1 MVEAYLYLVPAPTP
15 DAAFQT
21 PQATDAFTCDNYAI
35 GLGEGSLVMGTVS
48 SISGGRATAA
58 VDSAGAQLMSLTLD
72 GGEYLWQRDERWWP
86 RCAPVLFPIVG
97 NIRNDRATSAQGDI
111 AFGRHGLARN
121 YDFALVEQKDDS
133 LTYELNSSEDTR
145 AKFPYDF
152 CLRMTYRIVDD
163 ALEQEFYVENT
174 GDVTL
179 PFVVGGHPAF
189 NVPAPG
195 DTADF
200 SEYSLK
206 FAEPW
211 SYTSPTISTE
221 TGLLD
226 WGTRFTL
233 LEDSDTLPLTHEL
246 FDVDTLTFEDVP
258 DRTVTLVGP
267 AGHGMRVD
275 FDGFDYLGVWSAAGG
290 APFVALEPW
299 CGTATRTDED
309 DVFEHK
315 QGMIFLE
322 PGESTTRTFV
332 MRPF

>member
-1 MVEAYLYLVPAPTP
+1 
-15 DAAFQT
+15 
-21 PQATDAFTCDNYAI
+21 
-35 GLGEGSLVMGTVS
+35 MGTIS
-48 SISGGRATAA
+48 SIAKGRMTAA
-58 VDSAGAQLMSLTLD
+58 VDSAGAQLMSITLD
-72 GGEYLWQRDERWWP
+72 GNEYLWQRDEKYWP

-97 NIRNDRATSAQGDI
+97 NLRNDRADSAQGEI
-111 AFGRHGLARN
+111 RFGRHGLARN
-121 YDFALVEQKDDS
+121 YEHELISSTDDA
-133 LTYELNSSEDTR
+133 LTYELVSNDDTR
-145 AKFPYDF
+145 SKFPYDF
-152 CLRMTYRIVDD
+152 CLKMTYRIVDD

-174 GDVTL
+174 GDVVL
-179 PFVVGGHPAF
+179 PFVVGGPPAF

-195 DTADF
+195 DDADF
-200 SEYSLK
+200 SDYRLT

-211 SYTSPTISTE
+211 SYSSPTISTE

-246 FDVDTLTFEDVP
+246 FDVDTLTFENVP
-258 DRTVTLVGP
+258 DRTVTLSGS

-275 FDGFDYLGVWSAAGG
+275 FDGFDYLGVWSAPG

-299 CGTATRTDED
+299 VGTATRTDED

-315 QGMIFLE
+315 QGMILLE
-322 PGESTTRTFV
+322 PGQSVTKTFV

>member
-1 MVEAYLYLVPAPTP
+1 
-15 DAAFQT
+15 
-21 PQATDAFTCDNYAI
+21 
-35 GLGEGSLVMGTVS
+35 MGTIT
-48 SISGGRATAA
+48 SIASGRVAAA
-58 VDSAGAQLMSLTLD
+58 VDSAGAQLMSVTLD
-72 GGEYLWQRDERWWP
+72 GGEYLWQRDEKYWP

-97 NIRNDRATSAQGDI
+97 NIRDDRATSAQGEVR
-111 AFGRHGLARN
+111 FGRHGLARN
-121 YDFALVEQKDDS
+121 YEHALIAQGEDF
-133 LTYELNSSEDTR
+133 LTYELVSTDDTR
-145 AKFPYDF
+145 AKFPFDF

-174 GDVTL
+174 GEVTL

-195 DTADF
+195 DDADF
-200 SEYSLK
+200 AAYCLK
-206 FAEPW
+206 FAEKW

-226 WGTRFTL
+226 WQNRFEL
-233 LEDSDTLPLTHEL
+233 LDDSDTLPLTHEL

-258 DRTVTLVGP
+258 GRTITLVGP

-275 FDGFDYLGVWSAAGG
+275 FEGFDYLGVWSAPN

>member
-1 MVEAYLYLVPAPTP
+1 
-15 DAAFQT
+15 
-21 PQATDAFTCDNYAI
+21 
-35 GLGEGSLVMGTVS
+35 MGTIS
-48 SISGGRATAA
+48 SIAKGRVTAA

-72 GGEYLWQRDERWWP
+72 GGEYLWQRDERFWP

-97 NIRNDRATSAQGDI
+97 NIRNDRADSAQGEI
-111 AFGRHGLARN
+111 KFGRHGLARN
-121 YDFALVEQKDDS
+121 YEHDLIARGDDS
-133 LTYELNSSEDTR
+133 LTYELVSSEDTR
-145 AKFPYDF
+145 AKYPYDF

-195 DTADF
+195 DDADF
-200 SEYSLK
+200 SAYCLK
-206 FAEPW
+206 FAKAW

-226 WGTRFTL
+226 WQDRFEL
-233 LEDSDTLPLTHEL
+233 LDDSDTLPLTHEL

-258 DRTVTLVGP
+258 ERTVTLTGP

-275 FDGFDYLGVWSAAGG
+275 FDGFDYLGVWSAPN

-315 QGMIFLE
+315 QGMMFLA
-322 PGESTTRTFV
+322 PGESVTKTFV

>member
-1 MVEAYLYLVPAPTP
+1 
-15 DAAFQT
+15 
-21 PQATDAFTCDNYAI
+21 
-35 GLGEGSLVMGTVS
+35 MGTIS
-48 SISGGRATAA
+48 SIAKGRVTAA

-72 GGEYLWQRDERWWP
+72 GGEYLWQRDERFWP

-97 NIRNDRATSAQGDI
+97 NIRNDRADSAQGEI
-111 AFGRHGLARN
+111 KFGRHGLARN
-121 YDFALVEQKDDS
+121 YEHDLIARGDDS
-133 LTYELNSSEDTR
+133 LTYELVSSDDTR
-145 AKFPYDF
+145 AKYPYDF
-152 CLRMTYRIVDD
+152 CLRMSYRIVDD

-195 DTADF
+195 DDADF
-200 SEYSLK
+200 SAYCLK
-206 FAEPW
+206 FAKAW

-226 WGTRFTL
+226 WQDRFEL
-233 LEDSDTLPLTHEL
+233 LDDSDTLPLTHEL

-258 DRTVTLVGP
+258 ERTVTLTGP

-275 FDGFDYLGVWSAAGG
+275 FDGFDYLGVWSAPN

-315 QGMIFLE
+315 QGMMFLA
-322 PGESTTRTFV
+322 PGESITKTFV

>member
-1 MVEAYLYLVPAPTP
+1 
-15 DAAFQT
+15 
-21 PQATDAFTCDNYAI
+21 
-35 GLGEGSLVMGTVS
+35 MGTISTIS
-48 SISGGRATAA
+48 SGRVTAA

-86 RCAPVLFPIVG
+86 RCAPVLFP
-97 NIRNDRATSAQGDI
+97 
-111 AFGRHGLARN
+111 
-121 YDFALVEQKDDS
+121 
-133 LTYELNSSEDTR
+133 TR
-145 AKFPYDF
+145 AKFPFDF

-163 ALEQEFYVENT
+163 ALAQEFYVENT
-174 GDVTL
+174 GSVTL

-195 DTADF
+195 DDADF
-200 SEYSLK
+200 SEYCLK
-206 FAEPW
+206 FAKPW
-211 SYTSPTISTE
+211 TYASPTISTE

-233 LEDSDTLPLTHEL
+233 LDNSDTLPLTHEL
-246 FDVDTLTFEDVP
+246 FDVDTLTFENVP
-258 DRTVTLVGP
+258 ERTITLVGP

-315 QGMIFLE
+315 QGMMFLE
-322 PGESTTRTFV
+322 PGESTTKTFV

>member
-1 MVEAYLYLVPAPTP
+1 
-15 DAAFQT
+15 
-21 PQATDAFTCDNYAI
+21 
-35 GLGEGSLVMGTVS
+35 MGTVS
-48 SISGGRATAA
+48 SIASGRVTAA
-58 VDSAGAQLMSLTLD
+58 VDSAGAQLMSLALD

-97 NIRNDRATSAQGDI
+97 NIRDDRAMSAQGEI
-111 AFGRHGLARN
+111 KFGRHGLARN
-121 YDFALVEQKDDS
+121 YDHELIEQGDDF
-133 LTYELNSSEDTR
+133 LTYELRSSDDSR

-152 CLRMTYRIVDD
+152 ILRMTYRIVGD

-189 NVPAPG
+189 NVPAPN
-195 DTADF
+195 DDSDF
-200 SEYSLK
+200 SEYCLK

-211 SYTSPTISTE
+211 TYASPTISTE

-226 WGTRFTL
+226 FGNRFTL

-258 DRTVTLVGP
+258 GRTVTLIGP

-290 APFVALEPW
+290 APFVAIEPW

-315 QGMIFLE
+315 QGMMFLE
-322 PGESTTRTFV
+322 PGKSTSKTFV

>member
-1 MVEAYLYLVPAPTP
+1 
-15 DAAFQT
+15 
-21 PQATDAFTCDNYAI
+21 
-35 GLGEGSLVMGTVS
+35 MGTIS
-48 SISGGRATAA
+48 SIAKDRVTAA

-72 GGEYLWQRDERWWP
+72 GGEYLWQRDERFWP

-97 NIRNDRATSAQGDI
+97 NIRNDRADSAQGEI
-111 AFGRHGLARN
+111 KFGRHGLARN
-121 YDFALVEQKDDS
+121 YEHDLIARGDDS
-133 LTYELNSSEDTR
+133 LTYELVSSDDTR
-145 AKFPYDF
+145 AKYPYDF

-195 DTADF
+195 DDADF
-200 SEYSLK
+200 SAYCLK
-206 FAEPW
+206 FAKAW

-226 WGTRFTL
+226 WQDRFEL
-233 LEDSDTLPLTHEL
+233 LDDSDTLPLTHEL

-258 DRTVTLVGP
+258 ERTVTLTGP

-275 FDGFDYLGVWSAAGG
+275 FDGFDYLGVWSAPN

-315 QGMIFLE
+315 QGMMFLA
-322 PGESTTRTFV
+322 PGESVTKTFV

>member
-1 MVEAYLYLVPAPTP
+1 
-15 DAAFQT
+15 
-21 PQATDAFTCDNYAI
+21 
-35 GLGEGSLVMGTVS
+35 MGTIS
-48 SISGGRATAA
+48 SIAKGRVTAA

-72 GGEYLWQRDERWWP
+72 GGEYLWQRDERFWP

-97 NIRNDRATSAQGDI
+97 NIRNDRADSAQGEI
-111 AFGRHGLARN
+111 KFGRHGLARN
-121 YDFALVEQKDDS
+121 YEHDLIARGDDS
-133 LTYELNSSEDTR
+133 LTYELVSSDDTR
-145 AKFPYDF
+145 AKYPYDF

-195 DTADF
+195 DDADF
-200 SEYSLK
+200 SAYCLK
-206 FAEPW
+206 FAKAW

-226 WGTRFTL
+226 WQDRFEL
-233 LEDSDTLPLTHEL
+233 LDDSDTLALTHEL

-258 DRTVTLVGP
+258 ERTVTLTGP

-275 FDGFDYLGVWSAAGG
+275 FDGFDYLGVWSAPN

-315 QGMIFLE
+315 QGMMFLA
-322 PGESTTRTFV
+322 PGESITKTFV